1 MDKEQAKI
9 LASGLATVELLQN
22 FTLQNRQA
30 SDSTSRPAEA
40 AVDTAVGY
48 L

>member
-9 LASGLATVELLQN
+9 LASGLATVELLRN
-22 FTLQNRQA
+22 FTWQNRQESA
-30 SDSTSRPAEA
+30 STSRPAAA